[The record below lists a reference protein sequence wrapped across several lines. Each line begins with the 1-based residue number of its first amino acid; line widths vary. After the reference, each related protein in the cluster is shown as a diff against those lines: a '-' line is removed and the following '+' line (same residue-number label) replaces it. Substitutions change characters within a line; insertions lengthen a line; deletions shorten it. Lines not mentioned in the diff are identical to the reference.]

1 MDNPFWGKFREIVLL
16 CLLFVYIFQLFVYIF
31 CFQVIFK
38 CNKCETMWNSAEVL
52 HYHLYS
58 EHQVGDAVC
67 DVCGTILKNIHY
79 VKRHIDHVHRRVKN
93 FQCDKCK
100 FTDFS

>member
-1 MDNPFWGKFREIVLL
+1 MSVV
-16 CLLFVYIFQLFVYIF
+16 CLYFSVICLHFY
-31 CFQVIFK
+31 FQVIFK

-100 FTDFS
+100 FTDFSFSIITKL

>member
-1 MDNPFWGKFREIVLL
+1 
-16 CLLFVYIFQLFVYIF
+16 
-31 CFQVIFK
+31 
-38 CNKCETMWNSAEVL
+38 MWNSAEVL

-100 FTDFS
+100 FYRFFILNRTRLVRGTA

>member
-1 MDNPFWGKFREIVLL
+1 MSVVCL
-16 CLLFVYIFQLFVYIF
+16 CFSAICLHFY
-31 CFQVIFK
+31 FQVIFK

-100 FTDFS
+100 FTAFS